1 MALAVRSIVLVF
13 AGCWLVEMQ
22 RMEQLGRVLR
32 TLGAGLGVRRVPR
45 GACGVKGGGG
55 GGMQR
60 RRRRRRRRSTHI
72 VQVL

>member
-55 GGMQR
+55 GDAAA
-60 RRRRRRRRSTHI
+60 TATATAT
-72 VQVL
+72 